1 MVGLR
6 LASSPCI
13 FFLQVLSVLL
23 MVVVQAAAH
32 NAAPDPPLQS
42 FAPVHHP
49 PSAHKRVERQGTNSP
64 LFIDQPS
71 CTASVVENSAVGM
84 EVARV
89 QAQESNERE
98 LTYSLQQAGITRYF
112 RVDSSNGVITT
123 KGNLPTPQQRP
134 FKSSVA
140 ALVLHELLGVM
151 HVTNGLWGCKGATF
165 VRSALLSKDCGWLV
179 GLLKVISTLELCG
192 G

>member
-1 MVGLR
+1 MVGVR

-23 MVVVQAAAH
+23 MVVLQAAAH

-49 PSAHKRVERQGTNSP
+49 PSAHERVKRQGTNSP
-64 LFIDQPS
+64 LFFDQPS
-71 CTASVVENSAVGM
+71 CTASVVENSPVGT

-89 QAQESNERE
+89 QAQESNGEF
-98 LTYSLQQAGITRYF
+98 SGSTRYF
-112 RVDSSNGVITT
+112 RVDPSNGVIFTT
-123 KGNLPTPQQRP
+123 TGNLPTPQQRP
-134 FKSSVA
+134 FKSTVA

-151 HVTNGLWGCKGATF
+151 HVTNGLWGCKEATF
-165 VRSALLSKDCGWLV
+165 VRSALPVLGVWVVGW
-179 GLLKVISTLELCG
+179 SLESD
-192 G
+192 